1 MSTSSATEPGCLYLV
16 ATPIGNL
23 GDISQRALDVLSEAT
38 VVAAEDTRHTRKLLA
53 AKGLTA
59 ELVSYREQNHRRAAG
74 PLLERLEAGE
84 SVALVTDAGTPG
96 ISDPGQ
102 ALVQLALERGLRVVP
117 IPGPCAAICALSAS
131 GLSSDRFVFIG
142 FLPRKQGALRRS
154 LEALRS
160 EAGSLVFYES
170 PKRLG
175 KTLTALFAALGERRA
190 VVVREVTKLYET
202 FERGSLSELADR
214 FQQGARGE
222 VTLVV
227 EGCASLTSEATR
239 AMPQA
244 GLEALVAALRSG
256 RSLSA
261 SQIAKLLAPLAGV
274 ERKQIYQLA
283 AEIPIRKDPGEQ
295 EARKQAPE
303 EED

>member
-1 MSTSSATEPGCLYLV
+1 MLSSPTIETGCLYLV

-23 GDISQRALDVLSEAT
+23 GDISQRALQVLAECD

-59 ELVSYREQNHRRAAG
+59 ELVSYREQNHRRVAG
-74 PLLERLEAGE
+74 PLLKRLEGGQ
-84 SVALVTDAGTPG
+84 SVALVSDAGTPG

-102 ALVQLALERGLRVVP
+102 ALVLLALEQGLRVVP

-142 FLPRKQGALRRS
+142 FLPRKPGALRRC
-154 LEALRS
+154 LEALDA
-160 EAGSLVFYES
+160 EPGSLVFYES

-175 KTLTALFAALGERRA
+175 KTLSALLEVLGDRQA
-190 VVVREVTKLYET
+190 VVARELTKLHET
-202 FERGSLSELADR
+202 FERGSLSELGER

-222 VTLVV
+222 ICLVV
-227 EGCASLTSEATR
+227 EGCVSKAQQATR

-256 RSLSA
+256 RRLPA
-261 SQIAKLLAPLAGV
+261 SHIAKLLAPLAGV
-274 ERKQIYQLA
+274 DRKQIYRLV
-283 AEIPIRKDPGEQ
+283 AETTVEQ
-295 EARKQAPE
+295 EPAEQSPQ